1 VIIPVVDTLTECND
15 GIDNSDNE
23 DVLIDRLDPGCHTD
37 GNPTNPSTYTP
48 TDTSESNPLP
58 DLVASLMVNAT
69 STLANRVNI
78 TPTVINQSAT
88 YASLNNYIYGWR
100 NLDTTAEAPNCTNA
114 SHCFTH
120 NGNAYRRIGSN
131 NYTFTYTAGQSR
143 SITGS
148 FDPTLPGRYQVCI
161 IADRQASVTESSEV
175 NNVMCKTA
183 RVYDVSTSVPS
194 FSAPSFTVTPSRV
207 RKGNTATLTWNT
219 GGRVECMITGTNK
232 ESINLMGTSSASTR
246 STPPITAETTYT
258 LSCEDDDTSLSDTV
272 KLLPQLQE
280 I

>member
-1 VIIPVVDTLTECND
+1 VIQAGTTTIQRSWSPTPSASSGANTRLSRAGQQLTLSSGVATSYTDTFKAVQGSIRYNLQYLAAANTRGYPSEYWRTCSVIIPVVDTLTECND

-100 NLDTTAEAPNCTNA
+100 NLDTTAEAQLHKC
-114 SHCFTH
+114 
-120 NGNAYRRIGSN
+120 
-131 NYTFTYTAGQSR
+131 
-143 SITGS
+143 ITLLY
-148 FDPTLPGRYQVCI
+148 PQ
-161 IADRQASVTESSEV
+161 RQ
-175 NNVMCKTA
+175 C
-183 RVYDVSTSVPS
+183 VSPH
-194 FSAPSFTVTPSRV
+194 R
-207 RKGNTATLTWNT
+207 
-219 GGRVECMITGTNK
+219 E
-232 ESINLMGTSSASTR
+232 
-246 STPPITAETTYT
+246 
-258 LSCEDDDTSLSDTV
+258 
-272 KLLPQLQE
+272 Q
-280 I
+280 